1 MDKVLNQED
10 EDDMPFLVFRS
21 LDAFA
26 IRFGK
31 PPATVAGEEASNP
44 GSI

>member
-1 MDKVLNQED
+1 MQQVLEQEG
-10 EDDMPFLVFRS
+10 DMPFLVFRS

-31 PPATVAGEEASNP
+31 PPAMLADEQSEDE
-44 GSI
+44 